1 MYSIINLF
9 SIVAAAAA
17 LVCTV
22 NAGIVLEAGRRNPA
36 GALIVAAV
44 AAVVAVVAF
53 VAAELARKAEN

>member
-1 MYSIINLF
+1 MYSIINFF
-9 SIVAAAAA
+9 SIIFSAVALA
-17 LVCTV
+17 LTV

-36 GALIVAAV
+36 GALILAAV